1 LLVAPVP
8 ILETGVFTEIFAG
21 GAAKSRAL
29 PGPLRA
35 VAQRLGTDFADLS
48 EVAQVDPED
57 GIHLDAA
64 AHAAIG
70 AALAER
76 VRASFG

>member
-35 VAQRLGTDFADLS
+35 VAQRLGAGFADLAAVT
-48 EVAQVDPED
+48 EVDPVD

-70 AALAER
+70 EALAET
-76 VRASFG
+76 VRRSFS